1 MFQTVDSGLA
11 RTFSFYP
18 ESGSMLSG
26 GPAAPVDQYRRMQ
39 LARYVID
46 QGIGRMDGM
55 TFSPEGRLLSLG
67 IDHRKREAVLDSGL
81 PFMTSGCSGKGMAVA
96 CNRPFGDGPPS
107 DIRSYPFP
115 LEEEDL
121 AQVRDQMGPIG

>member
-1 MFQTVDSGLA
+1 
-11 RTFSFYP
+11 
-18 ESGSMLSG
+18 
-26 GPAAPVDQYRRMQ
+26 MQ

-46 QGIGRMDGM
+46 QGAAHIDGM

-67 IDHRKREAVLDSGL
+67 IHESRQETIIDSGL
-81 PFMTSGCSGKGMAVA
+81 PFMTSGCPGEGMAVA
-96 CNRPFGDGPPS
+96 CNRPFGDGRPS

-121 AQVRDQMGPIG
+121 ALVRQQMGPIG